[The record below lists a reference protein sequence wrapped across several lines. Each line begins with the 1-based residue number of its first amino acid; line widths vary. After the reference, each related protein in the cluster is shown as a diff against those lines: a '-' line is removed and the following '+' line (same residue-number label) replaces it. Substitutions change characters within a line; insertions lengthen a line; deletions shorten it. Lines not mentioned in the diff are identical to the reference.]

1 MPLEFLKN
9 FNLKPLNI
17 FKAVVL
23 GIFGIS
29 ALVFVFSMINSS
41 VRPLL
46 SGGMREVSAPSF
58 YPAYDSAD
66 GFAGESMGLSKGG
79 VAASLSIRNISP
91 IVPPMQQGTVGNNA
105 EDFEVTDYSA
115 FIETRNKKET
125 CAQIADLKSLKHVI
139 FEVSS
144 ESDVNCSFTFK
155 VEHARSAEIL
165 AIIKSLKP
173 KDLTENTQTIKRQLD
188 DFTNQTDILKKK
200 LVSIEET
207 LQSALSAYDQITAL
221 AIRTQDASSLAKIID
236 SKVQIIE
243 RLTQERININQQLDY
258 LARAKADQMDKL
270 EYTFFNVSVYENK
283 FVDVKNIKDSWK
295 AAIKDFFYNVNQA
308 VQDASIN
315 LLAILF
321 VAIPYIIYCLL
332 LLVGAKYGWR
342 LVKYIWK
349 K

>member
-1 MPLEFLKN
+1 MPIEFLKHLN
-9 FNLKPLNI
+9 FKPLNV
-17 FKAVVL
+17 FKAVVFGVL
-23 GIFGIS
+23 GVS
-29 ALVFVFSMINSS
+29 ALVFVFSMLNSS

-46 SGGMREVSAPSF
+46 KSGMREVSTPSY
-58 YPAYDSAD
+58 YPAYDSAV
-66 GFAGESMGLSKGG
+66 GFASEGATMSKGG
-79 VAASLSIRNISP
+79 VAASLSVRNISP

-125 CAQIADLKSLKHVI
+125 CSQIADLKSFKHVI

-144 ESDVNCSFTFK
+144 ESDLNCSFTFK
-155 VEHARSAEIL
+155 VEHARAAEIL

-188 DFTNQTDILKKK
+188 DFTNQSEILEKKK
-200 LVSIEET
+200 ASIEET
-207 LQSALSAYDQITAL
+207 LQSALAAYDQITAL
-221 AIRTQDASSLAKIID
+221 AVRTQDASSLAKIID

-270 EYTFFNVSVYENK
+270 EYTFFSVNVYENK
-283 FVDVKNIKDSWK
+283 FVDIKNIKDSWK
-295 AAIKDFFYNVNQA
+295 MAIKDFFYNVNQA

-315 LLAILF
+315 LLAVLF
-321 VAIPYIIYCLL
+321 IAVPYIIYCLI

>member
-1 MPLEFLKN
+1 MPLEFLKHLN
-9 FNLKPLNI
+9 FKPLNI

-23 GIFGIS
+23 GIFGVS

-46 SGGMREVSAPSF
+46 KGGIGEVSSPMS
-58 YPAYDSAD
+58 YPAYDSAA
-66 GFAGESMGLSKGG
+66 GFASEGAMFSKGG
-79 VAASLSIRNISP
+79 VATSLSLRNMSP

-115 FIETRNKKET
+115 FIETRDKKET
-125 CAQIADLKSLKHVI
+125 CSQIADLKSLKHVI

-144 ESDVNCSFTFK
+144 ESDRSCNFTFK
-155 VEHARSAEIL
+155 VEHARAAEIL

-207 LQSALSAYDQITAL
+207 LQNALSAYDQITAL
-221 AIRTQDASSLAKIID
+221 AVKTQDASSLAKIID
-236 SKVQIIE
+236 SKVQLIE

-270 EYTFFNVSVYENK
+270 DYTFFNVNVYENK
-283 FVDVKNIKDSWK
+283 YVDVKNIKDSWK

-315 LLAILF
+315 LLAVLF
-321 VAIPYIIYCLL
+321 IAIPYIIYCLL